1 MKVATHNSATGER
14 GKCLLHSLFSVFSK
28 CQDKTI
34 REQYEAGARYF
45 DLRVD
50 KNLVLCHGLWRAK
63 KTLQDVVMEMRRYVK
78 DSVYVA
84 VTIEHNYSA
93 KAQQWQK
100 EGDETTLTEE
110 ERKEINATIIKYE
123 NSVRECIIE
132 ELNTEVEV
140 DMPTINEAMFEKLMA
155 SNDWE
160 AKTALFVAD
169 EIVTE

>member
-1 MKVATHNSATGER
+1 MTKKVDNIVSLYGILKEAKLTKLADADKYTIIKILRKLRPTAEKFEEDKKDASER
-14 GKCLLHSLFSVFSK
+14 LKPENW
-28 CQDKTI
+28 DDI
-34 REQYEAGARYF
+34 
-45 DLRVD
+45 
-50 KNLVLCHGLWRAK
+50 
-63 KTLQDVVMEMRRYVK
+63 
-78 DSVYVA
+78 
-84 VTIEHNYSA
+84 IA

-100 EGDETTLTEE
+100 DGNETTLTEE
-110 ERKEINATIIKYE
+110 EKKEINAVIIKYE

-140 DMPTINEAMFEKLMA
+140 DMPTISEAVFEKLMA

>member
-1 MKVATHNSATGER
+1 MTKKVDNIVSLYNILKEAKLTKLADADKYAIIKILRKLRPTAEKFDADKKDASER
-14 GKCLLHSLFSVFSK
+14 LKPENW
-28 CQDKTI
+28 DDTI
-34 REQYEAGARYF
+34 
-45 DLRVD
+45 
-50 KNLVLCHGLWRAK
+50 
-63 KTLQDVVMEMRRYVK
+63 
-78 DSVYVA
+78 
-84 VTIEHNYSA
+84 A

-100 EGDETTLTEE
+100 EGEDTTLTEE
-110 ERKEINATIIKYE
+110 EKKEINATIIKYE

-140 DMPTINEAMFEKLMA
+140 DMPTINEEAFEKLMA

>member
-1 MKVATHNSATGER
+1 MTKKVDNIVSLYNILKEAKLTKLADADKYTIIKILRKLRPTAEKFEEDKKDASER
-14 GKCLLHSLFSVFSK
+14 LKPENWE
-28 CQDKTI
+28 DI
-34 REQYEAGARYF
+34 
-45 DLRVD
+45 
-50 KNLVLCHGLWRAK
+50 
-63 KTLQDVVMEMRRYVK
+63 
-78 DSVYVA
+78 
-84 VTIEHNYSA
+84 IA

-100 EGDETTLTEE
+100 DGNETTLTEE
-110 ERKEINATIIKYE
+110 DKKEINAVIIKYE

-140 DMPTINEAMFEKLMA
+140 DMPTISEAVFEKLMA

>member
-1 MKVATHNSATGER
+1 MTKKVDNIVSLYNILKEAKLTKLADADKYTVIKILRKLRPTAEKFEEDKKDASER
-14 GKCLLHSLFSVFSK
+14 LKPENWE
-28 CQDKTI
+28 DI
-34 REQYEAGARYF
+34 
-45 DLRVD
+45 
-50 KNLVLCHGLWRAK
+50 
-63 KTLQDVVMEMRRYVK
+63 
-78 DSVYVA
+78 
-84 VTIEHNYSA
+84 IA

-100 EGDETTLTEE
+100 EGNETTLTEE
-110 ERKEINATIIKYE
+110 EKKEINAVIIKYE

-140 DMPTINEAMFEKLMA
+140 DMPTISEAVFEKLMA

>member
-1 MKVATHNSATGER
+1 MTKKVDNIVSLYTILKEAKLTKLADADKYSIIKILRKLRPTAEKFDADKKDASER
-14 GKCLLHSLFSVFSK
+14 LKPENW
-28 CQDKTI
+28 DDI
-34 REQYEAGARYF
+34 
-45 DLRVD
+45 
-50 KNLVLCHGLWRAK
+50 
-63 KTLQDVVMEMRRYVK
+63 
-78 DSVYVA
+78 
-84 VTIEHNYSA
+84 IA

-100 EGDETTLTEE
+100 EGEDTTLTEE

-140 DMPTINEAMFEKLMA
+140 DMPTINEAVFEKLMA

-160 AKTALFVAD
+160 AKTALLVAD